1 MGAPAPAAGPRP
13 ASVGRRPATVA
24 FAAAILGLLLIGLV
38 LAARLVAE
46 LAVGPAVDGH
56 HDVLAFWAAGRLI
69 LDGRPDALYDA
80 ATVTAL
86 QRTVIPEPIGMNGY
100 MPFINPPPAAVAFAP
115 LAALPVTAGR
125 ALWAALNAALAI
137 GAGLWIARDLS
148 LRDRVLGAALI
159 ATSFPVYHAL
169 AEGQWSIVLLAAG
182 LVAVAAA
189 RRGSW
194 PAAGVAL
201 AAFWLKPQFIVL
213 PLFALVIG
221 RHWRAVGAAV
231 VAGAVVALVLLPFTG
246 LSPYGTYAAY
256 LVDVVT
262 SHFTG
267 AGQAGAAVWQG
278 DLASTEG
285 LNGLLV
291 GWFGQGAVGSVN
303 ALWAAGV
310 MAVLVAYGLAARR
323 VRPGLGSPD
332 GRAMLAAGVVVI
344 LLVNPNQFVQDCV
357 LVYLALEVLAPI
369 WPAWRLPGLVAA
381 VAIAD
386 LTFLDQQAPVL
397 HLFPIAL
404 LVGLAWTCGRALTGG
419 RVGWPVP
426 DGALPATG
434 PRAG

>member
-1 MGAPAPAAGPRP
+1 MGAPAPDAGPRP
-13 ASVGRRPATVA
+13 LSVGRGPAAVA
-24 FAAAILGLLLIGLV
+24 FAAAILGLLLVGLA
-38 LAARLVAE
+38 LAVRLVAE
-46 LAVGPAVDGH
+46 LAVGPTVDGH
-56 HDVLAFWAAGRLI
+56 HDLLAFWAAGRLI

-80 ATVTAL
+80 AAVTAL
-86 QRTVIPEPIGMNGY
+86 QRTVIPQPIGMNGY

-137 GAGLWIARDLS
+137 GVGLWIARDLPA
-148 LRDRVLGAALI
+148 RDRVIGAALV

-169 AEGQWSIVLLAAG
+169 AEGQWSIVLLGAG
-182 LVAVAAA
+182 LVAIAAA

-194 PAAGVAL
+194 AL
-201 AAFWLKPQFIVL
+201 AGAALAVFWLKPQFIVL
-213 PLFALVIG
+213 PLLALVIG
-221 RHWRAVGAAV
+221 RHWRAVGAAA
-231 VAGAVVALVLLPFTG
+231 VAGAAVAVALLPFTG
-246 LSPYGTYAAY
+246 LSPYGTYAVY
-256 LVDVVT
+256 LFDVVT
-262 SHFTG
+262 SHFSG

-291 GWFGQGAVGSVN
+291 GWFGQGAVGAVN
-303 ALWAAGV
+303 ALWAVGV
-310 MAVLVAYGLAARR
+310 MAVLVAYGLSARR

-357 LVYLALEVLAPI
+357 LVYLALDVLAPLR
-369 WPAWRLPGLVAA
+369 PAWRLPALVAA
-381 VAIAD
+381 VTVAD
-386 LTFLDQQAPVL
+386 LTFLDQQVPVL
-397 HLFPIAL
+397 HSFPIVL
-404 LVGLAWTCGRALTGG
+404 LLGLAWALGRALTGG
-419 RVGWPVP
+419 RVGWPVS